1 LYRRGS
7 YRRDKQVL
15 SSGTFQWQLAL
26 LYVPLSLRDIDEE
39 AGGDFYGV
47 PDVYTQKRTLRGNRP
62 GANCDSNA
70 AGTIHLISTCH
81 I

>member
-1 LYRRGS
+1 L

-15 SSGTFQWQLAL
+15 SLGTFQWQLAL
-26 LYVPLSLRDIDEE
+26 LYVSLSLRDIDEE

-47 PDVYTQKRTLRGNRP
+47 FDVYMQKRTLRGNRSD
-62 GANCDSNA
+62 ANRDSNA
-70 AGTIHLISTCH
+70 AGTIYLISTCH